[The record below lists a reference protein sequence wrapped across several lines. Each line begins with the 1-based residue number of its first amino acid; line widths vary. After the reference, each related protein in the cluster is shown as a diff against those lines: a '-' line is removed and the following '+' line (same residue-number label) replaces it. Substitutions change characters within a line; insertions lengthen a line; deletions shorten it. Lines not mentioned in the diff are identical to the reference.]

1 MKVTWYFKTD
11 YCMVDWYII
20 RAKLSKSE
28 SFCLINHLDPF
39 LTTVFNLISTFSLVF
54 SFQQDRDDT
63 EAADAA
69 GEESEENVGGGDQP
83 EGEDI
88 NHWVAVML
96 CPY

>member
-1 MKVTWYFKTD
+1 
-11 YCMVDWYII
+11 MVDWYII
-20 RAKLSKSE
+20 MAKLSKSE

-83 EGEDI
+83 EGEDV
-88 NHWVAVML
+88 NHWVTVML
-96 CPY
+96 CPH